1 VRVSQGI
8 YFASPIK
15 TAVSFRSRITERP
28 ERRIFIRIFRNS
40 PNYCLGRLAI
50 EMELGF
56 GELRDGYK
64 DAVGYGKCSNVGV
77 LGGRNANQKK

>member
-1 VRVSQGI
+1 
-8 YFASPIK
+8 
-15 TAVSFRSRITERP
+15 
-28 ERRIFIRIFRNS
+28 
-40 PNYCLGRLAI
+40 
-50 EMELGF
+50 MELGF